1 MHIVIRSIILLLV
14 MSILVAC
21 GGGGGGGSSSS
32 SGGSGGTPAPVETD
46 TLSLSQGAIT
56 FSVTQYEA
64 APSPVTVTATI
75 TGSNTAGIVFGTLPG
90 VESLPSWLSVELGDL
105 VNNRVDA
112 VFNIITTDLPAGTY
126 PFTVRAVTFDAN
138 EQALDTADI
147 ALTYEVA
154 EGVPISVSPKS
165 VDVEMHYASDPI
177 SQVMSVTAGNYDWA
191 ASSSEAN
198 FDISEGTGSQD
209 VTLSILPV
217 QQSQVDENG
226 QFQGGVNVLQNGTS
240 NSDFFTINYMMFPT
254 LENFGDEILL
264 NAVARNSDGGEAG
277 VNLRGTGLDWSASS
291 DQLWLTFS
299 ASSGTITTED
309 DVSDSPEGD
318 DFLVKVDASTLEEG
332 RHEALITV
340 TANADQT
347 LEIPVTVEVAAQ
359 KLQPTQLGVALS
371 QTANTA
377 KLQSAIDI
385 NTNTNRIANWAAS
398 SNMAW
403 LEVTASGT
411 VMNDLIITA
420 DPTMLLDETFSEA
433 IVTLTSPD
441 PEITTTETI
450 RVGFYKSAMSPLD
463 TVLTLGNF
471 SLTDFSIASDPI
483 RPFAYIYSG
492 EEFTDVRELSVLNI
506 YTGLVENTINTASRV
521 LNLTVSDDG
530 AFLYLI
536 RGSDGQGFV
545 DVVDLDTQSIVDT
558 WIYSAPSNSSSFP
571 TNVTFA
577 RISNNPYIFI
587 SDGVIIDAEN
597 GEFLSLARGVGPR
610 ELDFKT
616 DRFCNLGDGGTIFE
630 SEISCFKFVSAG
642 FDGARIT
649 TENLGQATVSR
660 GPTAWTKDG
669 SRIFVIAERT
679 LMLLDGSDLS
689 VLETVSTPP
698 EDFIEDYALD
708 SNNNLYVTYRND
720 GEVPTDPLDPLVD
733 GKRFVSIYDKD
744 LVLLR
749 TVDYPS
755 DGSGFVPTFRDSA
768 LSGDDQRLI
777 YLTNDETSEAV
788 SFSVN

>member
-21 GGGGGGGSSSS
+21 GGGGGSSSS

-217 QQSQVDENG
+217 QRSQVDENG

-264 NAVARNSDGGEAG
+264 NAVAGDSDGGEAG

-318 DFLVKVDASTLEEG
+318 DFRVKVDATTLEEG

-433 IVTLTSPD
+433 IVTFQKP
-441 PEITTTETI
+441 
-450 RVGFYKSAMSPLD
+450 
-463 TVLTLGNF
+463 
-471 SLTDFSIASDPI
+471 
-483 RPFAYIYSG
+483 
-492 EEFTDVRELSVLNI
+492 
-506 YTGLVENTINTASRV
+506 
-521 LNLTVSDDG
+521 
-530 AFLYLI
+530 
-536 RGSDGQGFV
+536 
-545 DVVDLDTQSIVDT
+545 
-558 WIYSAPSNSSSFP
+558 
-571 TNVTFA
+571 
-577 RISNNPYIFI
+577 
-587 SDGVIIDAEN
+587 
-597 GEFLSLARGVGPR
+597 
-610 ELDFKT
+610 
-616 DRFCNLGDGGTIFE
+616 
-630 SEISCFKFVSAG
+630 
-642 FDGARIT
+642 
-649 TENLGQATVSR
+649 
-660 GPTAWTKDG
+660 
-669 SRIFVIAERT
+669 
-679 LMLLDGSDLS
+679 
-689 VLETVSTPP
+689 
-698 EDFIEDYALD
+698 
-708 SNNNLYVTYRND
+708 
-720 GEVPTDPLDPLVD
+720 
-733 GKRFVSIYDKD
+733 
-744 LVLLR
+744 
-749 TVDYPS
+749 
-755 DGSGFVPTFRDSA
+755 
-768 LSGDDQRLI
+768 
-777 YLTNDETSEAV
+777 
-788 SFSVN
+788 